1 MPMATTTTGPLD
13 GVTSDIDGRPHDAAL
28 AHAAR
33 MVKGEYL
40 EMPGLSLTLRQAMRL
55 WHLDAA
61 SCRRVLD
68 ALIRCGFLT
77 ETRHGAFRRLEG

>member
-1 MPMATTTTGPLD
+1 MATTRPLD
-13 GVTSDIDGRPHDAAL
+13 RVTSDIDGRPQDDAL

-40 EMPGLSLTLRQAMRL
+40 EMPGLSLTFRQAMRL

-68 ALIRCGFLT
+68 VLVRSGFLT
-77 ETRHGAFRRLEG
+77 ETRHGAYRRLGG

>member
-1 MPMATTTTGPLD
+1 MPMATTRLLD
-13 GVTSDIDGRPHDAAL
+13 GVTSAEDKRAPDAAL
-28 AHAAR
+28 AHAAL

-40 EMPGLSLTLRQAMRL
+40 EMPGLSLTLPQAMRL

-68 ALIRCGFLT
+68 ALVGSGFLT
-77 ETRHGAFRRLEG
+77 ETRQGAFRRLEG

>member
-1 MPMATTTTGPLD
+1 MATTRLLD
-13 GVTSDIDGRPHDAAL
+13 GVTSDIDGRPHDDAL

-55 WHLDAA
+55 WHLDAT

-68 ALIRCGFLT
+68 ELIGTGFLT
-77 ETRHGAFRRLEG
+77 ETRHGSYRRLEG

>member
-1 MPMATTTTGPLD
+1 MAATRLLD
-13 GVTSDIDGRPHDAAL
+13 DGTSDSDGRKNDAL

-33 MVKGEYL
+33 MVRGEYL
-40 EMPGLSLTLRQAMRL
+40 EMPGLSLTFRQAMRL

-68 ALIRCGFLT
+68 ALVRSGFLT

>member
-1 MPMATTTTGPLD
+1 MATTRPLD
-13 GVTSDIDGRPHDAAL
+13 GVISDIDGRPQDDAL

-40 EMPGLSLTLRQAMRL
+40 EMPGLSLTFRQAMRL

-68 ALIRCGFLT
+68 VLVGSGFLT
-77 ETRHGAFRRLEG
+77 ETRHGAYRRLGG